1 MNSNEPTNQNH
12 PLITPDHLQRL
23 AVVYIRQSSEQQV
36 RDNVGSTELQR
47 GLTAVAS
54 SHGWPDSKIQTI
66 DEDLGITGSSSE
78 ARTGWRRLQIMMA
91 AGEVGAVFCAT
102 ISRLSRQLHD
112 FELFRRIAQEN
123 NTIIYTEGRF
133 VDPNDSNDI
142 LFSQITAMLAS
153 HENRQ
158 RVRLMSQARITKAK
172 QGEMVS
178 VLPVGWIKG
187 SDGYN
192 YDPETK
198 DIIRTII
205 DTFFQTRSIR
215 RTVIALRKAGV
226 QIPHRHGEG
235 VSFKKACIG
244 RVRNILLH
252 PACTGVYVYGR
263 TQSKPGGLVLANGQ
277 SPRIKVPE
285 ERWIKQFNHH
295 PAYMTQEQQEEIK
308 SILSKN
314 RWDCRRRPG
323 RGAAILQWFAPLRS
337 MQQRVGRKL

>member
-1 MNSNEPTNQNH
+1 
-12 PLITPDHLQRL
+12 
-23 AVVYIRQSSEQQV
+23 
-36 RDNVGSTELQR
+36 
-47 GLTAVAS
+47 
-54 SHGWPDSKIQTI
+54 
-66 DEDLGITGSSSE
+66 
-78 ARTGWRRLQIMMA
+78 MMA
-91 AGEVGAVFCAT
+91 AGEVGAVFCVT
-102 ISRLSRQLHD
+102 ISRLSRQLRD
-112 FELFRRIAQEN
+112 FELFRQIAAEN

-133 VDPNDSNDI
+133 VDPNDLNDI

-187 SDGYN
+187 PDGRYD

-235 VSFKKACIG
+235 VSFKKAGIE
-244 RVRNILLH
+244 RVRKILLH
-252 PACTGVYVYGR
+252 PAYCGVYVYGR
-263 TQSKPGGLVLANGQ
+263 TQSKPGAPVLANGQ
-277 SPRIKVPE
+277 SQRIKVPE
-285 ERWIKQFNHH
+285 ERWIKHFNHH

-314 RWDCRRRPG
+314 RWKCRHRPG
-323 RGAAILQWFAPLRS
+323 RGPAILQGLLRCAVCNNALGVTYNRLNS
-337 MQQRVGRKL
+337 WTYMCGWNTEPCTRFTSREFETNVLARVFRYSPPRRLRCYRKL

>member
-1 MNSNEPTNQNH
+1 MNSNKPIIQTH
-12 PLITPDHLQRL
+12 PLITPDHLRRL

-36 RDNVGSTELQR
+36 QNNVGSTELQR
-47 GLTAVAS
+47 GLTAVPRS
-54 SHGWPDSKIQTI
+54 YGWPDSRIQMI

-78 ARTGWRRLQIMMA
+78 ARRGWQRLQIKMA
-91 AGEVGAVFCAT
+91 AGEVGAVICVT
-102 ISRLSRQLHD
+102 ISRLSRRLLD
-112 FELFRRIAQEN
+112 FELFRQIAAEN

-133 VDPNDSNDI
+133 VDPNDLNDI
-142 LFSQITAMLAS
+142 LFSQITATLAS

-178 VLPVGWIKG
+178 VLPVGWLKG
-187 SDGYN
+187 SDGYD

-235 VSFKKACIG
+235 VSWP
-244 RVRNILLH
+244 R
-252 PACTGVYVYGR
+252 PACCG
-263 TQSKPGGLVLANGQ
+263 K
-277 SPRIKVPE
+277 
-285 ERWIKQFNHH
+285 
-295 PAYMTQEQQEEIK
+295 
-308 SILSKN
+308 
-314 RWDCRRRPG
+314 
-323 RGAAILQWFAPLRS
+323 
-337 MQQRVGRKL
+337 